1 MVISQVK
8 AEKAALDL
16 GLGQE
21 LSDQLRGKLSYR
33 IFMNRI
39 TSKRK
44 PGNRT
49 IDVQNANRLEEFVIS
64 QKVR

>member
-1 MVISQVK
+1 
-8 AEKAALDL
+8 
-16 GLGQE
+16 
-21 LSDQLRGKLSYR
+21 
-33 IFMNRI
+33 MNRI